1 MMYEEMVA
9 KRSAAEAA
17 GKVVVAA
24 SIAAAV
30 LEAKYMSFFL
40 RFMEVQRWRR
50 RRILLLSAWS
60 SRRTEM
66 KLQMLA
72 DMQAAL
78 VMLQVSLPM
87 PVGMMSLRRLEVFA
101 ALVIL
106 EALLQRLKGIQV
118 AQGRKKVQLPMLADM
133 QAASVMMEVPPPMPV
148 GMRAALGVLEV

>member
-1 MMYEEMVA
+1 
-9 KRSAAEAA
+9 
-17 GKVVVAA
+17 
-24 SIAAAV
+24 
-30 LEAKYMSFFL
+30 
-40 RFMEVQRWRR
+40 
-50 RRILLLSAWS
+50 
-60 SRRTEM
+60 M

-106 EALLQRLKGIQV
+106 EALLQRLKGVQV